1 MLKIGNNVGG
11 VMYNPFNKNISEI
24 EYEDLKK
31 LIENEIT
38 EGWFIEYKGS
48 FPKNNKK
55 IANSIASF
63 ANSEGGWYIVGIE
76 ENKNEIHPFEIVG
89 FDLETNKKPDD
100 KITNIIKHNINPIPY
115 FESKLVEIPEN
126 KIVLV
131 VQVFEGY
138 DTPYISN
145 GSVYIRVDG
154 TSEPIKDRYQFEKL
168 LDKKR
173 FFEKKVNSFMDNKF
187 FFDEYYTQPYLEF
200 YVYVNNPKK
209 VLFEDFYSEEF
220 FDNLK
225 ENFNTKVQLKD
236 NLELSASFSFD
247 NIYASVDSYMLR
259 HVYDNNPLH
268 TGITLELFKNGH
280 LKLIF
285 PFNIYAN
292 YTLNN
297 QYESLISYDYFFS
310 EEDYEDLRIIDLAE
324 SMFAIQTILAQYKR
338 LLEKFDCNYE
348 LNIKYKFNN
357 FDSITPFMDSN
368 EYMQFI
374 FENKLPINLK
384 TSIDI
389 PDRGYLRYPFKD
401 FDPLI
406 FTIRII
412 EATGLPRH
420 LINVISEGYGK
431 YIEIKSKK

>member
-1 MLKIGNNVGG
+1 
-11 VMYNPFNKNISEI
+11 MYNPFNKNISEI

>member
-1 MLKIGNNVGG
+1 M
-11 VMYNPFNKNISEI
+11 
-24 EYEDLKK
+24 
-31 LIENEIT
+31 
-38 EGWFIEYKGS
+38 
-48 FPKNNKK
+48 
-55 IANSIASF
+55 
-63 ANSEGGWYIVGIE
+63 
-76 ENKNEIHPFEIVG
+76 
-89 FDLETNKKPDD
+89 
-100 KITNIIKHNINPIPY
+100 
-115 FESKLVEIPEN
+115 
-126 KIVLV
+126 
-131 VQVFEGY
+131 FEGY

>member
-1 MLKIGNNVGG
+1 
-11 VMYNPFNKNISEI
+11 MYNPFNKNISEI

-31 LIENEIT
+31 LIENDIT

-48 FPKNNKK
+48 FPKNKK

-76 ENKNEIHPFEIVG
+76 ENKNEIDPFEIVG

-115 FESKLVEIPEN
+115 FESKLVEIPGN
-126 KIVLV
+126 KVVLV
-131 VQVFEGY
+131 VRVFEGY

-168 LDKKR
+168 L
-173 FFEKKVNSFMDNKF
+173 EKKENFRKRVISFMDNTF
-187 FFDEYYTQPYLEF
+187 SFDDYLEHPYLEF

-209 VLFEDFYSEEF
+209 VLFEDFFSEDF
-220 FDNLK
+220 FTDLK
-225 ENFNTKVQLKD
+225 ENFTSKVQLAD
-236 NLELSASFSFD
+236 DVEISASVIFD
-247 NIYASVDSYMLR
+247 NIYGSVDSYIIR
-259 HVYDNNPLH
+259 HVYNNNPMH
-268 TGITLELFKNGH
+268 TGLTLELFKQGH

-285 PFNIYAN
+285 PFNVYDNIS
-292 YTLNN
+292 LNSE
-297 QYESLISYDYFFS
+297 YESLIYYDSFVS
-310 EEDYEDLRIIDLAE
+310 EYEDLRIIDLAE
-324 SMFAIQTILAQYKR
+324 SMLLFQVILAQYKR
-338 LLEKFDCNYE
+338 LLEKFDCKYDI
-348 LNIKYKFNN
+348 NIKYKFNN
-357 FDSITPFMDSN
+357 FDSITPFMDSD
-368 EYMQFI
+368 EYMEFI
-374 FENKLPINLK
+374 LENKLPINLK

-389 PDRGYLRYPFKD
+389 PTRGYSKCQFKD
-401 FDPLI
+401 FNPLT

-420 LINVISEGYGK
+420 LIDVISKGYAA
-431 YIEIKSKK
+431 YINIKSEK

>member
-1 MLKIGNNVGG
+1 
-11 VMYNPFNKNISEI
+11 
-24 EYEDLKK
+24 
-31 LIENEIT
+31 
-38 EGWFIEYKGS
+38 
-48 FPKNNKK
+48 
-55 IANSIASF
+55 
-63 ANSEGGWYIVGIE
+63 
-76 ENKNEIHPFEIVG
+76 
-89 FDLETNKKPDD
+89 
-100 KITNIIKHNINPIPY
+100 
-115 FESKLVEIPEN
+115 
-126 KIVLV
+126 
-131 VQVFEGY
+131 
-138 DTPYISN
+138 
-145 GSVYIRVDG
+145 
-154 TSEPIKDRYQFEKL
+154 
-168 LDKKR
+168 
-173 FFEKKVNSFMDNKF
+173 MDNKF

-280 LKLIF
+280 LKLSF

>member
-1 MLKIGNNVGG
+1 MGD

-24 EYEDLKK
+24 EYEDLEK
-31 LIENEIT
+31 LIENGVS
-38 EGWFIEYKGS
+38 EGWCMEYKEK
-48 FPKNNKK
+48 FPNNKK

-63 ANSEGGWYIVGIE
+63 ANSEGGWYIVGIK
-76 ENKNEIHPFEIVG
+76 ENKNESNPFEIVG
-89 FDLETNKKPDD
+89 FDLETNMKPDD
-100 KITNIIKHNINPIPY
+100 KITNVVKGNIDPIPY
-115 FESKLVEIPEN
+115 FENKIVKIDEN
-126 KIVLV
+126 KVVLV
-131 VQVFEGY
+131 VQVFESH
-138 DTPYISN
+138 DPPYFSN
-145 GSVYIRVDG
+145 GSVYIRVG
-154 TSEPIKDRYQFEKL
+154 ETSKPVPIDDRYQFEKL
-168 LDKKR
+168 L
-173 FFEKKVNSFMDNKF
+173 EKKENFRKKVTLFMDNKF

-209 VLFEDFYSEEF
+209 VLFEDFYSEGF

-236 NLELSASFSFD
+236 NLELSASFNFD

-259 HVYDNNPLH
+259 HVYDNDPLH
-268 TGITLELFKNGH
+268 TGITLELFKKGH

-285 PFNIYAN
+285 PFNIYTN

-297 QYESLISYDYFFS
+297 EYESLISYDYFFS
-310 EEDYEDLRIIDLAE
+310 EENYEDLRIIDLAE

-389 PDRGYLRYPFKD
+389 PDRGYLRYQFKD

>member
-1 MLKIGNNVGG
+1 
-11 VMYNPFNKNISEI
+11 MYNPFNKNISEI

-31 LIENEIT
+31 LIENDVS

-100 KITNIIKHNINPIPY
+100 KITNIIKHNISPIPY

-126 KIVLV
+126 KVVLV

-145 GSVYIRVDG
+145 GSVYIRVNG

-168 LDKKR
+168 LEKKR
-173 FFEKKVNSFMDNKF
+173 FFEKKVNSFMDNTF
-187 FFDEYYTQPYLEF
+187 FFNNYFNQPYLEF

-220 FDNLK
+220 FEDLK
-225 ENFNTKVQLKD
+225 ENFNSKVKLTD
-236 NLELSASFSFD
+236 ELELSASVNLD
-247 NIYASVDSYMLR
+247 NIYGSVDSYMLR
-259 HVYDNNPLH
+259 QVYDNDPMH
-268 TGITLELFKNGH
+268 TGLTLELFKKGH
-280 LKLIF
+280 LKLIL
-285 PFNIYAN
+285 PFNVYN
-292 YTLNN
+292 HLSLNN
-297 QYESLISYDYFFS
+297 EYKSLIYYDSFVS
-310 EEDYEDLRIIDLAE
+310 EYEDLRIIDLAE
-324 SMFAIQTILAQYKR
+324 SIFLFQVILAQYKR
-338 LLEKFDCNYE
+338 LLEKFDCKYDI
-348 LNIKYKFNN
+348 NIKYKFNN
-357 FDSITPFMDSN
+357 FDSITPFMDSD
-368 EYMQFI
+368 EYMEFI
-374 FENKLPINLK
+374 LENKLPINLK

-389 PDRGYLRYPFKD
+389 PTSGYSKCQIKD
-401 FDPLI
+401 FNPLI
-406 FTIRII
+406 FAFRII

-420 LINVISEGYGK
+420 LIDVISKGYAT
-431 YIEIKSKK
+431 YINIKSEK